1 MLASQALRASRA
13 IKPCSDGLIAFRS
26 SGSFANRG
34 VLASSAIL
42 SNVLSPAERAVQV
55 RHASNK
61 ESNAPH
67 VKNLFKQNDLEA
79 LKEKH
84 KPRPVFKYTDG
95 DVPASWIIIGFIII
109 LAIGTRVVSILTGGD
124 KPEEHLWGPR
134 PKPNDKD

>member
-26 SGSFANRG
+26 SGSFASRG

-61 ESNAPH
+61 ESNAPN
-67 VKNLFKQNDLEA
+67 VENIFKQNDLTVV
-79 LKEKH
+79 
-84 KPRPVFKYTDG
+84 KPKVEWRNRPNPTDG
-95 DVPASWIIIGFIII
+95 DVPTHWIVLCGIVLLIIGI
-109 LAIGTRVVSILTGGD
+109 RVTSILTGGD
-124 KPEEHLWGPR
+124 KPEENLWRPR
-134 PKPNDKD
+134 PKPNAID